1 MRRTSPH
8 AASRRADDA
17 DYFLRETTMRL
28 AALLLLTLTVSVGHV
43 SSAFGQYGFWPYGGY
58 ATTPGEGAAMGMAAM
73 VQSAGMATMAA
84 GKAAESTAQAASTF
98 EDARSKYMDNQIKYT
113 QVYTERQRFLQSQR
127 EAKRRPP
134 PSAEQLY
141 RISQQRLPKT
151 LSPSQLDPVT
161 GAISWPVVLRDESF
175 DSYREAAQKFFH
187 DTVANPQTFSYDS
200 YSQVQEAS
208 GECLALLKSRIKDY
222 RPNDYIQAKN
232 FVESLTYA
240 AQQL

>member
-1 MRRTSPH
+1 NATDVLRPY
-8 AASRRADDA
+8 ALADKV
-17 DYFLRETTMRL
+17 M
-28 AALLLLTLTVSVGHV
+28 TL
-43 SSAFGQYGFWPYGGY
+43 Q
-58 ATTPGEGAAMGMAAM
+58 
-73 VQSAGMATMAA
+73 AA